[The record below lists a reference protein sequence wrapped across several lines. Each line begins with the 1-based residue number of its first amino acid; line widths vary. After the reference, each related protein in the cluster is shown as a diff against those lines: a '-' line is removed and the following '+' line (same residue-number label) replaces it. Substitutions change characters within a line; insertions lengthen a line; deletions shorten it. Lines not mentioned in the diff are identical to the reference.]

1 MSLPAP
7 AQLDGHT
14 RMELDDGTAEQPVAA
29 AAAALVALTH
39 AALPQPAAAA
49 AAGQW
54 TIATDVQLCPD

>member
-7 AQLDGHT
+7 AQLDEHT
-14 RMELDDGTAEQPVAA
+14 RMELVDGAAEQPVAA

-54 TIATDVQLCPD
+54 AISS

>member
-1 MSLPAP
+1 
-7 AQLDGHT
+7 
-14 RMELDDGTAEQPVAA
+14 MELNDGAAEQPVEA

-54 TIATDVQLCPD
+54 AISR

>member
-7 AQLDGHT
+7 AQLDEHT
-14 RMELDDGTAEQPVAA
+14 RMELVDGTAEQPAAA

-49 AAGQW
+49 AVGQW
-54 TIATDVQLCPD
+54 TISS